1 MQELTILNTDIN
13 KQEILKDIIV
23 QLNKDLALS
32 NVGFEFNLDLSFDD
46 FWLDL
51 VSVVRT
57 LLNKHYEKYLHFIYR
72 IDLNERDL
80 LVTDITPFSE
90 VEEFVSFQ
98 IVKRIYKKVYFRK
111 NFGDN
116 S

>member
-1 MQELTILNTDIN
+1 MQELTVLDSEIA
-13 KQEILKDIIV
+13 KQEVLKDIII

-32 NVGFEFNLDLSFDD
+32 NVGFEFKEDSGFED

-51 VSVVRT
+51 VAVVRE

-72 IDLNERDL
+72 VDLNERDL
-80 LVTDITPFSE
+80 LVADIAPFEE
-90 VEEFVSFQ
+90 VEAFVAYQ
-98 IVKRIYKKVYFRK
+98 IVRRVYKKVYFRK
-111 NFGDN
+111 NFANN